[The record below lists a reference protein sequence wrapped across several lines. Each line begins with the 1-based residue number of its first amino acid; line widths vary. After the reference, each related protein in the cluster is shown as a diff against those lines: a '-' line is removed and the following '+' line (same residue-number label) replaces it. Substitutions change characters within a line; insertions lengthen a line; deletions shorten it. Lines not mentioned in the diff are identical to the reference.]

1 MKVST
6 ILVATDFSP
15 SAERAVALAADYAR
29 HFQAQLLVVHAYR
42 VDIPVAS
49 PLTGGGYILP
59 DGFFEQI
66 AKEARQ
72 RVEKV
77 ANEAAAQGVSAIGIA
92 VDRHPA
98 TAIID
103 EAKARKADLIVMGTH
118 GRGGLSRL
126 LAGSTAE
133 RVMRKARCPVVTVRP
148 PAAVGRPEPV
158 TAEPAARSIH

>member
-1 MKVST
+1 MKIST

-15 SAERAVALAADYAR
+15 SAARAVATAADYAR
-29 HFQAQLLVVHAYR
+29 HFQAQLVILHAYR

-49 PLTGGGYILP
+49 PLTGGGYVLP
-59 DGFFEQI
+59 DGFFEHL

-77 ANEAAAQGVSAIGIA
+77 ANEVAAQGVSAIGIA

-103 EAKARKADLIVMGTH
+103 EAKARKADLIVMGT
-118 GRGGLSRL
+118 RGLTGLKH
-126 LAGSTAE
+126 LALGSVADRVVRTAP
-133 RVMRKARCPVVTVRP
+133 CPVLTV
-148 PAAVGRPEPV
+148 G
-158 TAEPAARSIH
+158 HDD

>member
-1 MKVST
+1 MKIST

-15 SAERAVALAADYAR
+15 SADRAVATAADFAR
-29 HFQAQLLVVHAYR
+29 HFQAQLVILHAYR

-49 PLTGGGYILP
+49 PLTGGGYVLP
-59 DGFFEQI
+59 DGFFEQL

-77 ANEAAAQGVSAIGIA
+77 SNAVAAQGVSAIGIA

-103 EAKARKADLIVMGTH
+103 EAKARKADLIVMGT
-118 GRGGLSRL
+118 RGLTGLKH
-126 LAGSTAE
+126 LALGSVADRVVRTAP
-133 RVMRKARCPVVTVRP
+133 CPVLTV
-148 PAAVGRPEPV
+148 G
-158 TAEPAARSIH
+158 HDD